1 MEISYYGEDFR
12 VKSKLHNELPPA
24 SNSPNSIK
32 ISSLAAATAVMI
44 GSDYFRPLTGF
55 HDIEDAISI
64 CDKMQMKNKLFWPIP
79 LLNIIDDVE
88 KLEVGMTVNLID
100 PNFQD
105 GRILGQQLIGSIH
118 KITQKEKAKI
128 TESVFGTTDE
138 SHPGVS
144 MISKMGNFLISGDLA
159 MNNHSYY
166 SEDFP
171 ETFMTASE
179 IRSRFVQNGFKRVVA
194 FQTRNPMHRA
204 HEELCKIAMEETQ
217 SDALLIHMLLG
228 KLKQGDIPASVR
240 DEAIR
245 VMVEKYFDQNKVMVS
260 GYGFDMLYAGPKEA
274 LLHAIIRQNCGC
286 SFLIIGRDHAGV
298 GDFYQAF
305 EAQEIFHSD
314 LVQESLEIKIFEADH
329 TAYSKKLGRIV
340 MMKDAQNHKL
350 DDFMILSGTKVRSIL
365 EEGKTLPPE
374 FARPEVAAVLGAYYK
389 EKRIE

>member
-1 MEISYYGEDFR
+1 MEIPYFGEDFR
-12 VKSKLHNELPPA
+12 VKSKIDNELLYG
-24 SNSPNSIK
+24 SKVTTSIK
-32 ISSLAAATAVMI
+32 ISSLAAAKAVMI

-64 CDKMQMKNKLFWPIP
+64 CEKMQMKNNLFWPIP
-79 LLNIIDDVE
+79 LLNIIDNIQG
-88 KLEVGMTVNLID
+88 LEAGMIVNLID

-105 GRILGQQLIGSIH
+105 GRILGKQLIGSIH

-128 TESVFGTTDE
+128 SESVFGTKDN

-144 MISKMGNFLISGDLA
+144 MFNKMGNFLISGELA
-159 MNNHSYY
+159 IDNHSYY
-166 SEDFP
+166 SKEFP
-171 ETFMTASE
+171 ETFMTATE
-179 IRSRFVQNGFKRVVA
+179 IRARFAHYGFKRVVA

-240 DEAIR
+240 DQAIR

-298 GDFYQAF
+298 GNFYEAF

-314 LVQESLEIKIFEADH
+314 LVQEFLKIKIFEADH
-329 TAYSKKLGRIV
+329 TAYSKKLGRII
-340 MMKDAQNHKL
+340 MMKDAQNHKPE
-350 DDFMILSGTKVRSIL
+350 DFMILSGTKVRSIL
-365 EEGKTLPPE
+365 EEGNDLPPE

-389 EKRIE
+389 EKKS